1 MLQNLS
7 EEIRE
12 CLRRAEEPL
21 LGGPPQLLTD
31 GTDCTRF
38 EALRPGRSGNLSR
51 NESATKFQGLR
62 ASLL

>member
-12 CLRRAEEPL
+12 CLPRAEEPL

-31 GTDCTRF
+31 GTDVHK
-38 EALRPGRSGNLSR
+38 L
-51 NESATKFQGLR
+51 
-62 ASLL
+62 